1 MPGGTPLASARPISS
16 RAIDGLVWN
25 VTSSRTPTAA
35 RRVGSR
41 LPADRAAP
49 RSATPPPRWQ
59 ADQDLT
65 VLDLAQFATV
75 LAGPAARGR
84 ALLGHSG
91 LDPAAHRA
99 VRLERRQDLAAH
111 RRQHRRVAPRPIRHE
126 VQQLLVRRPGGGGR
140 QPRRHRFHALA
151 PVGKQQPGAIVP
163 KRLLSASV
171 LKGGRQAVKIVLES
185 PLIVTQGDIVTHHPY
200 IGASKLRQDR
210 PGPEISIKF
219 TYIDF
224 LEQQD

>member
-1 MPGGTPLASARPISS
+1 
-16 RAIDGLVWN
+16 LVWN
-25 VTSSRTPTAA
+25 VTSSGTPA
-35 RRVGSR
+35 
-41 LPADRAAP
+41 AAP
-49 RSATPPPRWQ
+49 RRIAGPGFRQIEPRRDRQRRHLVGDRQ

-65 VLDLAQFATV
+65 VRDLAQFATV
-75 LAGPAARGR
+75 LAGHADRVR

-91 LDPAAHRA
+91 LVHDPAAHRA
-99 VRLERRQDLAAH
+99 VRLKRRQDLAAH
-111 RRQHRRVAPRPIRHE
+111 RHQHRLVAPRPIRHE

-151 PVGKQQPGAIVP
+151 PAGKQQPGAIIP
-163 KRLLSASV
+163 ERPLSASV
-171 LKGGRQAVKIVLES
+171 LKGTRQAVKIILES

-210 PGPEISIKF
+210 PVPEISIKF

-224 LEQQD
+224 LEQQG